1 MKLFGLSALLLAS
14 IAPAWATDYLYA
26 YHASGNISYECRKL
40 PSYLTTEENSR
51 LAFAQCEVQVI
62 DYATWPVFPFLPVRL
77 TMTGPAFKR
86 LSAQN
91 CSFVAQ
97 ADGEFDT
104 SSVVDCRS

>member
-1 MKLFGLSALLLAS
+1 MKRLGLLALMIAG
-14 IAPAWATDYLYA
+14 IAPAWATDYLYV
-26 YHASGNISYECRKL
+26 YYPSGNVGYECKKL

-86 LSAQN
+86 PN
-91 CSFVAQ
+91 VRHCSFVAQ
-97 ADGEFDT
+97 ANGLADT

>member
-1 MKLFGLSALLLAS
+1 MKLFLIAALMIAG
-14 IAPAWATDYLYA
+14 IAPAWATDYLYV
-26 YHASGNISYECRKL
+26 YYPKGNVGYECKKL

-86 LSAQN
+86 MATQN
-91 CSFVAQ
+91 CSFVALAN
-97 ADGEFDT
+97 ADFNT
-104 SSVVDCRS
+104 STVVDCR

>member
-1 MKLFGLSALLLAS
+1 MKLLWLLALMPALAVA
-14 IAPAWATDYLYA
+14 APATDYLYV
-26 YHASGNISYECRKL
+26 YYPSGNVSYACVKL

-51 LAFAQCEVQVI
+51 LAFAQCEVEVI
-62 DYATWPVFPFLPVRL
+62 DYATWPVFPPLPVQL

-91 CSFVAQ
+91 CSFVAW

-104 SSVVDCRS
+104 SSVVDCR